1 MHNEASVALALGA
14 TALAVVVWSARAKKS
29 IAPFPPGPKGTF
41 LLGNALDLPLSKPWI
56 TFTEWAKTY
65 GPIVHL
71 SVFGKHIIV
80 LNDLKYAIDILDKK
94 SRIYSNRP
102 TLVMG
107 GELVGYHQ
115 ILGFF
120 QLGKQWAEQR
130 RIIAQFIGTRSKV
143 ETSYGASLETAVYS
157 FMQDLLENPNMWRHL
172 AFKFAGTAVLNV
184 TCGYQPKDEND
195 SFLQLADESMRHFS
209 ELTGANAFA
218 VDTFPFL
225 RYVPEWFPGAG
236 WKKKIGP
243 YRATRQAAIDA
254 PFNWVKRQVE
264 LGRSMPGMVS
274 DLLSSHKYTAEEEHT
289 VKLVGFS
296 VMGGKCILHCLT
308 AAVIE
313 TFFLAMV
320 LHPDAQRKA
329 QIELDSDLG
338 PGTVPRSTDRSRL
351 PFVEAL
357 ILEVFRK
364 YTIGPL
370 GFPHAAAE
378 DDVHNGYF
386 IPKDTIILANTW
398 LFFRDPKIYSD
409 PEAFRPERFIETPTH
424 AKEMDPREIVF
435 GYGRRVC
442 PGSHL
447 ANMTAWL
454 VCAAILTFFDIS
466 APIEDGRPV
475 IPSGE
480 FLDGT
485 ISRPAEFKCVVT
497 ARKGAAEAIRRLV
510 DV

>member
-29 IAPFPPGPKGTF
+29 VAPFPPGPKGTF
-41 LLGNALDLPLSKPWI
+41 LLGNALDLPQSKPWV
-56 TFTEWAKTY
+56 TFAEWAKTY

-102 TLVMG
+102 KLIMG
-107 GELVGYHQ
+107 GELVGYDQ
-115 ILGFF
+115 LLGFLQF
-120 QLGKQWAEQR
+120 GKQWTEQR
-130 RIIAQFIGTRSKV
+130 RIMAQFLGTRSKV
-143 ETSYGASLETAVYS
+143 ETACGPSLETAVYA
-157 FMQDLLENPNMWRHL
+157 FMHDLLQNPNMWRDFV
-172 AFKFAGTAVLNV
+172 FKFAGTTLLNV

-195 SFLQLADESMRHFS
+195 SFLQLADESMKQFS

-236 WKKKIGP
+236 WKKKINP
-243 YRATRQAAIDA
+243 YRATCQAAIDT
-254 PFNWVKRQVE
+254 PFIWVKRQME
-264 LGRSMPGMVS
+264 LGKSMPGMVS
-274 DLLSSHKYTAEEEHT
+274 DLLSSHQYTAEEEHT
-289 VKLVGFS
+289 LKLTAFS
-296 VMGGKCILHCLT
+296 T

-320 LHPDAQRKA
+320 LQPDAQRKA
-329 QIELDSDLG
+329 QMELDNILG
-338 PGTVPRSTDRSRL
+338 PSTVPRSADRARL

-357 ILEVFRK
+357 ILEVLRK
-364 YTIGPL
+364 YTMAPL
-370 GFPHAAAE
+370 GLPHAAAE
-378 DDVHNGYF
+378 DDVHKGYF
-386 IPKDTIILANTW
+386 IPKDTIVMANTW
-398 LFFRDPKIYSD
+398 LFFCDPKIYSD

-424 AKEMDPREIVF
+424 AKEMDPREILF

-447 ANMTAWL
+447 ADLSIWL

-475 IPSGE
+475 LPSGE

-497 ARKGAAEAIRRLV
+497 ARKGAAEAIHRLV